1 MLYYFL
7 EYFLIFSHTSK
18 TGLYRTSTFYASARG
33 EWEVF
38 YARATH
44 RASTD
49 GTGFG

>member
-7 EYFLIFSHTSK
+7 EYFLVFSHTSK
-18 TGLYRTSTFYASARG
+18 TSLYRTGTFYASARG

-38 YARATH
+38 YARA
-44 RASTD
+44 AYGAPTD